1 MDDLKFIVIIPPS
14 GGMIVEQVHNNND
27 VQELV
32 QKYCGFDRI
41 FVDTPLGFEYMV
53 YASSSKNE
61 TLPVNISLS
70 WIVGGGKAANV
81 VECNRGYGVIC
92 RYVPGNSTFEDS
104 ITGFTCKEVPAL
116 ITRLQKLCP
125 RRSFAFADEIY
136 RV

>member
-14 GGMIVEQVHNNND
+14 GGMIVEQVHNNNE

-53 YASSSKNE
+53 YASSLKNE
-61 TLPVNISLS
+61 ALPVNISLS
-70 WIVGGGKAANV
+70 WIVGGGKAENV

-116 ITRLQKLCP
+116 ITRLQKMIP
-125 RRSFAFADEIY
+125 RRSFSFEDEIY